1 MKSIP
6 KAAIER
12 VGVLRDGVC
21 ALYRP
26 LYLVRDFNSLLHDT
40 GSEYQGFQPT
50 FETDINDL
58 VFTTGKIQI
67 RRV

>member
-26 LYLVRDFNSLLHDT
+26 LYLVRDFNSLLHDA
-40 GSEYQGFQPT
+40 GSEY
-50 FETDINDL
+50 
-58 VFTTGKIQI
+58 
-67 RRV
+67 